1 MGGGGEGMNGV
12 PRSDRLHI
20 ALFGRRNVGKSSLIN
35 ALTGQDV
42 AVVSAVPGTTTDPV
56 YKSME
61 LLPLGPVVFI
71 DTPGLDDDGVLGRL
85 RIEKA
90 KAVLRK
96 TDLALVV
103 ITPANLWGPLEEEL
117 TAVLAQKEIP
127 YLIVL
132 NKSDR
137 LGGKD
142 ELSEE
147 LWKNG
152 ALSRAPL
159 VKTSALTGAGVADLL
174 AALVEH
180 GKTGVKQRSLL
191 DGLVK
196 AGDLVVLVTPLDRA
210 APKGRLIL
218 PQQQVLRAILD
229 RGAVALVTQET
240 ELARALDQLA
250 SPPALVITDSRVFGQ
265 VAAVLPNDVPLTSF
279 SIIYARYKGNL
290 SQFYQAVQAI
300 QDLNDGDRMLVAEG
314 CTHHRQ
320 EDDIGTVQIPKLLRA
335 RTGRQLIFDHVSG
348 EFFKEDLARYKMIIH
363 CGACMLNQR
372 EVEYRQDFAAD
383 KGVPMVN
390 YGVLLAYLHGILE
403 RALMPFAVELGITKE
418 VAQ

>member
-1 MGGGGEGMNGV
+1 M
-12 PRSDRLHI
+12 
-20 ALFGRRNVGKSSLIN
+20 
-35 ALTGQDV
+35 
-42 AVVSAVPGTTTDPV
+42 
-56 YKSME
+56 
-61 LLPLGPVVFI
+61 
-71 DTPGLDDDGVLGRL
+71 
-85 RIEKA
+85 
-90 KAVLRK
+90 
-96 TDLALVV
+96 
-103 ITPANLWGPLEEEL
+103 
-117 TAVLAQKEIP
+117 
-127 YLIVL
+127 
-132 NKSDR
+132 
-137 LGGKD
+137 
-142 ELSEE
+142 
-147 LWKNG
+147 
-152 ALSRAPL
+152 
-159 VKTSALTGAGVADLL
+159 
-174 AALVEH
+174 
-180 GKTGVKQRSLL
+180 
-191 DGLVK
+191 
-196 AGDLVVLVTPLDRA
+196 
-210 APKGRLIL
+210 
-218 PQQQVLRAILD
+218 
-229 RGAVALVTQET
+229 TQET

-300 QDLNDGDRMLVAEG
+300 QDLNDGDRVLVAEG